1 MKILDSI
8 ITKDTGTRKV
18 MSSPIPT
25 YLSRDVDSMDYA
37 DIGYVISHE
46 LRIGITSLI
55 PDLKGTCDSEQ
66 KARSFIAETL
76 YSEVIEEL
84 RKIELFVFKNHLSS
98 ELENMVSELITKLK

>member
-25 YLSRDVDSMDYA
+25 YLSKEVDTMDYA

-46 LRIGITSLI
+46 LRIGVRSLI
-55 PDLKGTCDSEQ
+55 PDLKGTCDSEH
-66 KARSFIAETL
+66 KARSFIADTI
-76 YSEVIEEL
+76 YGEVIEEL
-84 RKIELFVFKNHLSS
+84 RKIEFFIYEKHLCS
-98 ELENMVSELITKLK
+98 ELENMVSDLITKLR

>member
-25 YLSRDVDSMDYA
+25 YLSKEVDTNDYA

-46 LRIGITSLI
+46 LRISVRSLI
-55 PDLKGTCDSEQ
+55 PDLKGTCDSEH
-66 KARSFIAETL
+66 KARSFIADNL
-76 YSEVIEEL
+76 YGEVIEEL
-84 RKIELFVFKNHLSS
+84 RKIEFFIYEKHLSS
-98 ELENMVSELITKLK
+98 ELENMVSDLITKLR